1 MLNFV
6 ELFVVFVMAASALMY
21 ARRHY
26 AEVVYVQSSLDGRR
40 YLVRR
45 LADREEAADL
55 LARTNARLQ
64 RLVRHMVATRP
75 GDPDARRLYENYDPD
90 ALSEG
95 GTEVGYTSYS
105 VNKGEKIVLC
115 LRQRDDSFVD
125 ENVLAYV
132 AVHELGHLMT
142 AEVGH
147 TETFWANFRTLLR
160 EAVRIGVYRQEDYAR
175 KPAPY
180 CGISITSSVL

>member
-1 MLNFV
+1 MNFV

-26 AEVVYVQSSLDGRR
+26 GEVMYVRSQVDGRR

-45 LADREEAADL
+45 MLDSGEAADM
-55 LARTNARLQ
+55 LARTNAVLQ

-75 GDPDARRLYENYDPD
+75 GDPDARRLYDNYDPD

-115 LRQRDDSFVD
+115 LRQRDDRFVD
-125 ENVLAYV
+125 ENVLVYV
-132 AVHELGHLMT
+132 AVHELAHLMT
-142 AEVGH
+142 ESIGH
-147 TETFWANFRTLLR
+147 TDEFWANFRTLLR
-160 EAVRIGVYRQEDYAR
+160 EAVRIGEYRRVDFAR
-175 KPAPY
+175 EPAPY
-180 CGISITSSVL
+180 CGIAINSSVL